1 MSTEPKNV
9 RVNAATFRQLQEIAA
24 REGKPLDDVAD
35 ETMQNGIKVD
45 FEERL
50 FALAEYGHRQA
61 EKTHPGLTEQ
71 DIVDIVH
78 KRRELNRSR

>member
-1 MSTEPKNV
+1 MSAESKNI
-9 RVNAATFRQLQEIAA
+9 RVNATTFRQLQEIAA

-35 ETMQNGIKVD
+35 ETIQNGLKAD
-45 FEERL
+45 FEKRL
-50 FALAEYGHRQA
+50 LDLAEYGRRQA

-78 KRRELNRSR
+78 KRRELNRS